1 MENDDVTVVI
11 SERSTANLRE
21 VQERQLAEK
30 RFRYDRSNVVS
41 RAQRKK
47 ETARLNTWLVGVS
60 APAEKQFS
68 KDDFLMEISATD
80 ALDCFEDRVKKQQA
94 RVIALNKAKAQQ
106 KEEKRHSAQY
116 LRHPETK
123 MKIFFEN
130 AANMST
136 VNQSSID
143 SDDKTESAHTSLPNG
158 IDTDLLINEI
168 DCLDVER
175 EQALLK
181 AENTACSFAEG
192 NPLIQRADVSERMW
206 VLVSDENPA
215 WKACCSMFTMMKK
228 KANTLHRQLAAC
240 KNCATVFFPFF
251 PADCH
256 LHQLSDRFKGCVDS
270 RSSNNDSNSLSRRAL
285 VSLAHEAGAYKKEG
299 EDEYIKLIRMV
310 RGTRDNKGGVKYG
323 RIELCE
329 NSNVAFCES
338 ASKVILTSHNLAVGI
353 LKLVIQLHFKVPI
366 RSKFLRPDL
375 PGAGFAEYF
384 QRYRHFVP
392 EFADEILFRCF
403 LVEFGRH
410 VKRTD
415 NFDHGFMSKSD
426 WWSGRSVTPESTF
439 ASSGSFG
446 MLIKLDKAGLVQLAK
461 SLADGTGRVLDDFCR
476 YNANE
481 DFLSCPSV
489 DENAD
494 LEQYLEQM
502 PERVE
507 PDNEL
512 DQPEDKELLRLLPL
526 LNPLRLADHPE
537 VRDAEMANKV
547 SKTKLAKRPPDL
559 DEHKRL
565 QRDRKKKNQADYA
578 ARKKAEKEAFQLL
591 GKLRSQRSK
600 LIVKM
605 VWLMPEAFFPGRLQA
620 CAILLLVLLR

>member
-21 VQERQLAEK
+21 VQERQLIEK

-41 RAQRKK
+41 RAQLEK
-47 ETARLNTWLVGVS
+47 EKVRLNKWLVGVS

-68 KDDFLMEISATD
+68 KDDFLMEMSATK
-80 ALDCFEDRVKKQQA
+80 ALDCFQDSAEDRGNQQQA
-94 RVIALNKAKAQQ
+94 RAIALNKAKAQQ
-106 KEEKRHSAQY
+106 KEERRRSAEY

-123 MKIFFEN
+123 MKIYFKN
-130 AANMST
+130 ALNMSMDDK
-136 VNQSSID
+136 SSIN
-143 SDDKTESAHTSLPNG
+143 SGDKTEPDSTSLPT
-158 IDTDLLINEI
+158 DTDIGSLINEI
-168 DCLDVER
+168 NCLDVER

-181 AENTACSFAEG
+181 ADDIAVSFTEG
-192 NPLIQRADVSERMW
+192 NPHIQRADVFERMW
-206 VLVSDENPA
+206 VLVSDNNPA
-215 WKACCSMFTMMKK
+215 WKTCCLIFTKMKK
-228 KANTLHRQLAAC
+228 KANAVHRQLAAC

-251 PADCH
+251 PADYH
-256 LHQLSDRFKGCVDS
+256 MHQLSDRFKCCVDS
-270 RSSNNDSNSLSRRAL
+270 RSSKNDSDSISRRAL
-285 VSLAHEAGAYKKEG
+285 VSLAQEANAYKKEG
-299 EDEYIKLIRMV
+299 EDEYIKLIRVV

-329 NSNVAFCES
+329 NSNAAFCES

-366 RSKFLRPDL
+366 RSKLLRPDL
-375 PGAGFAEYF
+375 HGAGLADYF

-403 LVEFGRH
+403 LVEFGKH

-426 WWSGRSVTPESTF
+426 WWTGRSITPESTF
-439 ASSGSFG
+439 VSSGSFG

-494 LEQYLEQM
+494 LQQYLEQM
-502 PERVE
+502 PDGVENEPVER
-507 PDNEL
+507 
-512 DQPEDKELLRLLPL
+512 ELLPILR
-526 LNPLRLADHPE
+526 PLRLADRPE
-537 VRDAEMANKV
+537 DVLV
-547 SKTKLAKRPPDL
+547 
-559 DEHKRL
+559 
-565 QRDRKKKNQADYA
+565 KKNKKTSETMLSKRAPELSPEEIRRRDLA
-578 ARKKAEKEAFQLL
+578 RARKERYKEKQKAKKLVEGNSLSCRKIMVEGREPRSTFVRSLL
-591 GKLRSQRSK
+591 GSWCST
-600 LIVKM
+600 
-605 VWLMPEAFFPGRLQA
+605 
-620 CAILLLVLLR
+620 LLVGCFE